1 MKNWHFERVIPAR
14 ILELVSI
21 SIETFTASF
30 YHLNDPTYFNQYL
43 AKAFSHDT
51 LLAELASNLSVFY
64 FLITDD
70 QVIGYYKLN
79 IGLDPNYGVNPSHAE
94 LQRIYLRTSHQ
105 GHGYGKIMVQHATDL
120 MTVAQIKTIWLGV
133 WEHNPAA
140 IRFYLSL
147 GFEKISEHIFWMG
160 DDKQTDWIMHKKL
173 YSVELLS

>member
-51 LLAELASNLSVFY
+51 LLAELASNSSVFY

-94 LQRIYLRTSHQ
+94 LQRIYLRSRL
-105 GHGYGKIMVQHATDL
+105 YG
-120 MTVAQIKTIWLGV
+120 
-133 WEHNPAA
+133 
-140 IRFYLSL
+140 
-147 GFEKISEHIFWMG
+147 
-160 DDKQTDWIMHKKL
+160 
-173 YSVELLS
+173 